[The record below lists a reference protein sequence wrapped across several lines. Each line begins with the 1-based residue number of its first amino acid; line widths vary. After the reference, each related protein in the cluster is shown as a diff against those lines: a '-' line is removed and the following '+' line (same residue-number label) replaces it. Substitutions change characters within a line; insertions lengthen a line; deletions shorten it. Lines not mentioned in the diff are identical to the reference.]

1 MNSMIALQT
10 GWLLATELLLVV
22 AWVLGQGKENSTK
35 TELLR
40 RLLTQVKVVFVASRN
55 GGVNLRIY
63 QSHQLISPGHIRP
76 DGTGANETVD
86 VLPCRFRAARRSGKW
101 HQRHIP
107 NTWE

>member
-1 MNSMIALQT
+1 MIALQT

-63 QSHQLISPGHIRP
+63 
-76 DGTGANETVD
+76 
-86 VLPCRFRAARRSGKW
+86 
-101 HQRHIP
+101 
-107 NTWE
+107 